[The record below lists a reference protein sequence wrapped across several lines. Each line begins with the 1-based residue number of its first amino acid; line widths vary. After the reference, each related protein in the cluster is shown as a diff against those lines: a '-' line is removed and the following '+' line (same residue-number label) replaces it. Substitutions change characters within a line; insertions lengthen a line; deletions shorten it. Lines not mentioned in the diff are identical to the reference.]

1 MLEVLSVNEN
11 NSKRNIVKT
20 LVYAVLLAAAAFIGV
35 STGLIKDK
43 ELKAMLSIDAFA
55 IAKLI
60 VMIFGVLLLKNLIV
74 LILGFFKPKSH
85 RARSIISL
93 TSSLMKYLAFIVILC
108 WGLTIIGVNITT
120 IIASIGIL
128 ALIVG
133 FSAESLI
140 ADVVTGT
147 FMLLENQYN
156 VGDIVEINGFR
167 GIVTSIGIR
176 TTCITDSG
184 DNVKIINNSEM
195 KNILNRSDNS
205 SRAVGD
211 ISIPYE
217 TDLTA
222 LEKKL
227 PALMQEIYDRNSATL
242 NGLPVYL
249 GVQALEA
256 SGILL
261 RFIVEVD
268 EKNIF
273 SAGRLL
279 NRELLLGFKKL
290 GIECPYTRLDVH
302 TV

>member
-1 MLEVLSVNEN
+1 MNEN

-211 ISIPYE
+211 ISVPYE

>member
-1 MLEVLSVNEN
+1 MNEN

-43 ELKAMLSIDAFA
+43 ELKAILSIDAFA

-60 VMIFGVLLLKNLIV
+60 VMIFCVLLLKNLIV

>member
-1 MLEVLSVNEN
+1 MNEN

-227 PALMQEIYDRNSATL
+227 PALMREIYDRNSATL

>member
-1 MLEVLSVNEN
+1 MNEN

-60 VMIFGVLLLKNLIV
+60 VMIFCVLLLKNLIV

-147 FMLLENQYN
+147 FMLLENHYN
-156 VGDIVEINGFR
+156 VGDIVEINGFL

>member
-1 MLEVLSVNEN
+1 MNEN

-60 VMIFGVLLLKNLIV
+60 VIIFGVLLLKNLIV

>member
-1 MLEVLSVNEN
+1 MVEVLSVNEN
-11 NSKRNIVKT
+11 NSKRNVVKT

-242 NGLPVYL
+242 KGLPVYL

-261 RFIVEVD
+261 RFVVEVD

>member
-1 MLEVLSVNEN
+1 MNEN

>member
-1 MLEVLSVNEN
+1 MNEN

-290 GIECPYTRLDVH
+290 GIECPYKRLDVH

>member
-1 MLEVLSVNEN
+1 MKKQNLL
-11 NSKRNIVKT
+11 KT
-20 LVYAVLLAAAAFIGV
+20 LIYALLLAALAAV
-35 STGLIKDK
+35 
-43 ELKAMLSIDAFA
+43 AFA
-55 IAKLI
+55 GDFIDGEKFLKSLSFDGIALLRLAL
-60 VMIFGVLLLKNLIV
+60 MIFGVLLIENIIV
-74 LILGFFKPKSH
+74 LILGAFNPKSH
-85 RARSIISL
+85 RTRSIISL
-93 TSSLMKYLAFIVILC
+93 VCSLAKYVAFIVILC
-108 WGLTIIGVNITT
+108 WGLTIIGVNITA
-120 IIASIGIL
+120 IIASIGVL

-140 ADVVTGT
+140 ADIVTGT

-156 VGDIVEINGFR
+156 VGDIVEVNGFR
-167 GIVTSIGIR
+167 GIVTAIGIR

-184 DNVKIINNSEM
+184 DNVKIVNNSEM

-205 SRAVGD
+205 SKAVGD

-217 TDLTA
+217 TDLPK
-222 LEKKL
+222 LEKAI
-227 PALMQEIYDRNSATL
+227 PALMAEIYKANTDTL
-242 NGLPVYL
+242 KSEPQYL

-261 RFIVEVD
+261 RFVAEVD

-290 GIECPYTRLDVH
+290 GVECPYTRLDVYNLR
-302 TV
+302 

>member
-1 MLEVLSVNEN
+1 MNEN

-147 FMLLENQYN
+147 FMLLENHYN

>member
-1 MLEVLSVNEN
+1 MNEN

-43 ELKAMLSIDAFA
+43 ELKMMLSIDAFA

>member
-1 MLEVLSVNEN
+1 MNEN

-108 WGLTIIGVNITT
+108 CGLTIIGVNITT